1 VKALGKF
8 VVEYKASW
16 HLTLEYRIAVF
27 IWMFAMVLP
36 LVMLA
41 AWLSIA
47 EGGPVGRFGREQFI
61 AYYVAALLVRNLTGT
76 WIIWEQDRDIR
87 QGQLS
92 FKLLKPMNPVIH
104 YIALALGSKP
114 IRCGMLIPFVIAVPY
129 LFPGVEFASAPFL
142 LVSFV
147 VAVVGAWA
155 IGFLIQYTMGL
166 LGFWISQAT
175 NLHDVWFAV
184 FSLCSGYLIPL
195 DLFPP
200 ALRNVLYA
208 SPFRYMLSF
217 PVEIFTKQLGPM
229 QILPGLAMQWI
240 WAGVFFALY
249 RFVWARGLKQY
260 SAVGS

>member
-1 VKALGKF
+1 MKALRKF

-16 HLTLEYRIAVF
+16 HLTIEYRIAVF

-92 FKLLKPMNPVIH
+92 FKLLKPMNPIIH

-114 IRCGMLIPFVIAVPY
+114 IRSGMLIPFVIAVPY
-129 LFPGVEFASAPFL
+129 LFTGVEFAATPFL
-142 LVSFV
+142 LVSFL

-155 IGFLIQYTMGL
+155 IGFLIQYTTGL

-195 DLFPP
+195 YLFPP
-200 ALRNVLYA
+200 ALRNALYLT
-208 SPFRYMLSF
+208 PFRYMLSF
-217 PVEIFTKQLGPM
+217 PVEIFTKQLGPV
-229 QILPGLAMQWI
+229 QIAQGLAMQWI

-260 SAVGS
+260 SAVGA